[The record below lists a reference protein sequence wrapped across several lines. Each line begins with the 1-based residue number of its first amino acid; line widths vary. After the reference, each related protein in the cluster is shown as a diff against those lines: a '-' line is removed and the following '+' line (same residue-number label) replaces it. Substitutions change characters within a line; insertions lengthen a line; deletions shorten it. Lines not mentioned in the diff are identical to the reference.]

1 MRTTNVRNTKIQII
15 RWFTIHPK
23 TIKYYFFL
31 FFFVIF
37 QSLIQLWSVRPRNDS
52 DVYWISH
59 LVADILTALPDIHG
73 LESDSVIFSHRDESW
88 MDLIQFCYLFFAVR
102 LETLKRRL
110 CNVMS
115 GDIVELKAMMAVS
128 SPTKKGHKENGNHN
142 HGVESSKVGFLQLW
156 CFQAWQAELWI
167 LWFTIFCVSHPRTS
181 SKSKL
186 KNSLKTQ
193 KMHFCLFLA

>member
-1 MRTTNVRNTKIQII
+1 MWEILKYRSWVDLQNIVFSSIFFCHISKI
-15 RWFTIHPK
+15 
-23 TIKYYFFL
+23 
-31 FFFVIF
+31 IF
-37 QSLIQLWSVRPRNDS
+37 CDL
-52 DVYWISH
+52 
-59 LVADILTALPDIHG
+59 LTAFPDIHG
-73 LESDSVIFSHRDESW
+73 LESDSIIFSHSDESW

-156 CFQAWQAELWI
+156 CFQAWQAKFWI
-167 LWFTIFCVSHPRTS
+167 LLFFPLDRVFMNKTVFIQIVSKKAKITFFLDR
-181 SKSKL
+181 KSK
-186 KNSLKTQ
+186 K
-193 KMHFCLFLA
+193 